1 MRIYLFGP
9 FQLDVEQLLLLH
21 RGQPV
26 PLGPKVVETLL
37 ALIEHPGEVLAKGAL
52 LERIWPEGYV
62 EEANLAQNVYVL
74 RKTLRSLAALDA
86 IETVPRRGYRF
97 IAAVQVVDRVAASPV
112 PAPARRKPWAAMAA
126 GGAFAI
132 LCSVL
137 FVAFALAHRAA
148 PVPSSGLSA
157 DGARVYEI
165 GRYYWNLRSRQGV
178 ERSLD
183 YFAQVVRTDP
193 RDARGYAALAD
204 ANATMGDYRYGSLP
218 PREYFARAARYAKRA
233 LNLDPQSAEAHAALG
248 LIDLDNNALSASIAQ
263 FQRSIAL
270 DGSYGPAHEWYGV
283 ALIEQGHL
291 REAFAQLQVAGD
303 LDPLSVSTSA
313 WLGSAAYL
321 DHRFTEAIAY
331 SRQALDLAPQRTDLL
346 TTIGEA
352 YEAQGNL
359 NAAIDAF
366 RQYESSCANCRAEGS
381 ALLAHA
387 YAIEHRLPAARA
399 ELAFAMQ
406 HAASV
411 EPEDLAAAAAAV
423 GDRSIAI
430 DLLRHM
436 RGRLLWIAI
445 ENDPRFDALRDD
457 ATFRQLAQT
466 PA

>member
-1 MRIYLFGP
+1 MRTYEFGP
-9 FQLDVEQLLLLH
+9 FQLDVEQLLLSH
-21 RGQPV
+21 HGEPV

-37 ALIEHPGEVLAKGAL
+37 ALIEYPGEVLAKSAL

-74 RKTLRSLAALDA
+74 RKTLRRLAGIDA

-97 IAAVQVVDRVAASPV
+97 TASVKAVDRAATVPVATSPRSKRRR
-112 PAPARRKPWAAMAA
+112 PAIALGIGFAM
-126 GGAFAI
+126 
-132 LCSVL
+132 LCSAL
-137 FVAFALAHRAA
+137 FAALAVAHRA
-148 PVPSSGLSA
+148 PVQGAGLSA

-183 YFAQVVRTDP
+183 YFAQVVRSDP

-204 ANATMGDYRYGSLP
+204 ANATMGDYRYGPLT
-218 PREYFARAARYAKRA
+218 PRIYFERASRYARRA
-233 LNLDPQSAEAHAALG
+233 LDLDPQSAEAHAALG
-248 LIDLDNNALSASIAQ
+248 LIDLDKNSVGSSITQ
-263 FQRSIAL
+263 FQRAISL
-270 DGSYGPAHEWYGV
+270 DASYGSAHEWYGI
-283 ALIEQGHL
+283 ALIEQGNL
-291 REAFAQLQVAGD
+291 REAFSELQIAGN

-321 DHRFTEAIAY
+321 DHRFSDAIAY

-346 TTIGEA
+346 ATIGEA
-352 YEAQGNL
+352 YEAQGNFSQ
-359 NAAIDAF
+359 AIDAF
-366 RQYESSCANCRAEGS
+366 HQYESSCANCRAEAS

-387 YAIEHRLPAARA
+387 YAIEHRLPLARA

-406 HAASV
+406 HASSV
-411 EPEDLAAAAAAV
+411 DPEDLAAAAAAA

-430 DLLRHM
+430 GLLRHL
-436 RGRLLWIAI
+436 RGRLFWIAI
-445 ENDPRFDALRDD
+445 ENDPRFDALRND